1 MPILSARTAAGAPAD
16 AGAPRSDAR
25 AWLVVA
31 MLVAF
36 QVIAFSD
43 KAVLGLVADRAI
55 AELGIS
61 PLQFGF
67 IGSAFFFLYSVVSFG
82 VGALAGRVSTSSILL
97 VMGLVWAVVQFPM
110 LLGGGAAVLLVT
122 RIVLGGAEGP
132 ATAMSLNS
140 AHGWF
145 RPQDRALPSTLIA
158 MGSALGPVL
167 AAPLLV
173 AVIVAW
179 GWRWAFG
186 VLGIVG
192 LVWALAWLAIG
203 ADGPFARRRSD
214 GPAPAAPAGS
224 TEEPTVRDVSG
235 RVPMRAVL
243 LGAAFLSATLA
254 GFAEFWVQGFL
265 TTWFPK
271 YLGTVIGLSP
281 QQVGLVTTT
290 PWVFGAVVLVVLGV
304 LGRRGM
310 RRGASVRGAIAL
322 PFSLCLVVSGICF
335 VLAALLGGVPAL
347 VLLVVGAGGALIY
360 PMAPA
365 AMAYVVAPEQRAFV
379 MAALAGVASV
389 GAIVSPTVV
398 GLLMEQAGYRSPPK
412 GGSDTAETAAGM
424 ATGVHNAFLLA
435 GLLLVVGGVLATAY
449 FRPDAAARRLQSR
462 YHPGAAT
469 TLQ

>member
-1 MPILSARTAAGAPAD
+1 
-16 AGAPRSDAR
+16 
-25 AWLVVA
+25 
-31 MLVAF
+31 
-36 QVIAFSD
+36 
-43 KAVLGLVADRAI
+43 
-55 AELGIS
+55 
-61 PLQFGF
+61 
-67 IGSAFFFLYSVVSFG
+67 
-82 VGALAGRVSTSSILL
+82 
-97 VMGLVWAVVQFPM
+97 MGLVWAVVQFPM

-145 RPQDRALPSTLIA
+145 GPQDRALPSNLIA
-158 MGSALGPVL
+158 MGSALGPVI

-186 VLGIVG
+186 VLGIIG
-192 LVWALAWLAIG
+192 LVWVLAWLAVG

-214 GPAPAAPAGS
+214 GRAPADDLPGAEHP
-224 TEEPTVRDVSG
+224 PVRDVVG
-235 RVPMRAVL
+235 LVPLRAVL

-271 YLGTVIGLSP
+271 YLGTVVGLSP

-290 PWVFGAVVLVVLGV
+290 PWVFGALLLLVLGV

-310 RRGASVRGAIAL
+310 RGGASVRGAIAL
-322 PFSLCLVVSGICF
+322 PFSLCLVGSGLCF

-412 GGSDTAETAAGM
+412 GGSDTAEMAVSM

-435 GLLLVVGGVLATAY
+435 GVLLVVGGVLATAY
-449 FRPDAAARRLQSR
+449 FRPDSAAQRLQHR
-462 YHPGAAT
+462 YRPGAG
-469 TLQ
+469 